1 MDSPLKYFADLR
13 DPRVERT
20 REHLLEEILLLTI
33 AAILSGCNGWN
44 EIEDYAHSKRDWLQS
59 FLTLPGGIPSH
70 DTFNRVFSALD
81 PEELEQ
87 GFIAWVSS
95 IAKLTAGEVVAIDG
109 KTLRGA
115 SEPSKKGPDKRAI
128 VHMVSAWANSN
139 NLVLGQRRV
148 DEKSNE
154 ITAIPKLLDALELSG
169 TVVTIDAMGCQR
181 AIAEKIISKKAD
193 YILAVKENQGHLLEE
208 IKDSF
213 QMLSADAV
221 AEEIDYGHGR
231 IEQRRCSVIADL
243 SLLGKVAEWASLK
256 GLVRIES
263 ERCQKATGATET
275 EIRYYIT
282 SLEAD
287 AGRLNRAIRQHWGIE
302 NKLHWVL
309 DVGFS
314 EDLDRKRAGNAA
326 QNFSV
331 LNRIALNL
339 LKQDR
344 SSKRGVHGK
353 RLKAGWDNEYLL
365 RLLGN

>member
-1 MDSPLKYFADLR
+1 MHSPLKHFADLR

-20 REHLLEEILLLTI
+20 REHLLEEILLITI
-33 AAILSGCNGWN
+33 AAILSGANGWN
-44 EIEDYAHSKRDWLQS
+44 EIEDYAHSKHAWFKS

-81 PEELEQ
+81 PEELEK
-87 GFIAWVSS
+87 GFVAWVSS
-95 IAKLTAGEVVAIDG
+95 LARLTAGEVVAIDG
-109 KTLRGA
+109 KALRGTQE
-115 SEPSKKGPDKRAI
+115 SGKKAI
-128 VHMVSAWANSN
+128 VHMVSAWANTN
-139 NLVLGQRRV
+139 CLVLGQRRV

-181 AIAEKIISKKAD
+181 AIAEKIVAKKAD

-213 QMLSADAV
+213 QMLAADAV

-231 IEQRRCSVIADL
+231 VEQRTCSAIADL
-243 SLLGKVAEWASLK
+243 SLVDKAAEWASLQ
-256 GLVRIES
+256 GLVRIQS
-263 ERCQKATGATET
+263 QRFHKATGKTERQ
-275 EIRYYIT
+275 IRYYIT
-282 SLEAD
+282 SIKPD
-287 AGRLNRAIRQHWGIE
+287 AARLNRSIRQHWGIE

-314 EDLDRKRAGNAA
+314 EDLDRKRAGHAA

-339 LKQDR
+339 LKQDK

-353 RLKAGWDNEYLL
+353 RLKAGWDNDYLL
-365 RLLGN
+365 HLLRN

>member
-1 MDSPLKYFADLR
+1 LKNFADMR

-20 REHLLEEILLLTI
+20 REHLLEEILLITI
-33 AAILSGCNGWN
+33 AAILSGANGWN
-44 EIEDYAHSKRDWLQS
+44 EIEDYAHSKHAWFQG
-59 FLTLPGGIPSH
+59 FLTLPSGIPSH

-81 PEELEQ
+81 PEELEK
-87 GFIAWVSS
+87 GFVAWVSS

-115 SEPSKKGPDKRAI
+115 SEPSKKGPNKKAI

-139 NLVLGQRRV
+139 NLVLGQHRV

-181 AIAEKIISKKAD
+181 SIAEKIIDKKAD
-193 YILAVKENQGHLLEE
+193 YILAVKENQPSLLADV
-208 IKDSF
+208 KDSF
-213 QMLSADAV
+213 QMLAADAV
-221 AEEIDYGHGR
+221 EEEIDYGHGR

-243 SLLGKVAEWASLK
+243 GLIEKAAEWTSIQ
-256 GLVRIES
+256 GLVRIEA
-263 ERCQKATGATET
+263 ERYHKATGKTET

-282 SLEAD
+282 SLAPD
-287 AGRLNRAIRQHWGIE
+287 ATRLNSAIRQHWCIE

-309 DVGFS
+309 DVGFG
-314 EDLDRKRAGNAA
+314 EDLDRKRAGYAA

-339 LKQDR
+339 LKQDK
-344 SSKRGVHGK
+344 SSKRGIHGK
-353 RLKAGWDNEYLL
+353 RLNAGWDNDYLL
-365 RLLGN
+365 HLLGN